1 MDIKSIMGRQVE
13 MLDNLEVLLKKE
25 LSGDAIENMVKNF
38 GAEWK
43 TDLQAYVDNMRRMCI
58 ISIALDKAIKGSAPV
73 AEKEEAD
80 KPKHKKAKK
89 PEPKPE
95 PEPEPEEDLDFLD

>member
-13 MLDNLEVLLKKE
+13 MLDSLEHLLKKE
-25 LSGDAIENMVKNF
+25 LPSEAIDVMVKNF

-43 TDLQAYVDNMRRMCI
+43 TDLQAYVDNMRRMCV
-58 ISIALDKAIKGSAPV
+58 ISIALDKAIKGSVPV
-73 AEKEEAD
+73 AEKKEEAD

-95 PEPEPEEDLDFLD
+95 PEPEEDLDFLD

>member
-43 TDLQAYVDNMRRMCI
+43 TDLQAYVDNMRRMCV

-73 AEKEEAD
+73 AEKKEEAD

-95 PEPEPEEDLDFLD
+95 PEPEEDLDFLD